1 MNSHSFDKY
10 LRIVLKHSSNYFSA
24 FSVIFV
30 VVAWF
35 VPITFSAKAQVTV
48 LFGMLCIV
56 YSGFRAWKDVVKDHS
71 VDQGFKIIPKTN
83 AFRPH
88 AFLGDGRVDPK
99 THFTIDFDF
108 INNRDEV
115 TVLNRPE
122 IIKIITNSDLLNNKP
137 VAIRFKHFPGRI
149 DSWIF
154 PYMFEGNTRI
164 SMRCEIDVLI
174 TNNDL
179 IYFSQKLNSLKTYE
193 IEFQFTHEDM
203 VASKSVENIKIV
215 GTYDDFKKEVLT
227 CWENKKINLPA
238 HNKANSAD
246 AKSRAAD

>member
-1 MNSHSFDKY
+1 MNTIIPFVEVISII
-10 LRIVLKHSSNYFSA
+10 L
-24 FSVIFV
+24 SVVFGWLWINNPSGPYEPPFAMAGLIFL
-30 VVAWF
+30 
-35 VPITFSAKAQVTV
+35 ITEFYRRHQKKISINKTNESQKIEK
-48 LFGMLCIV
+48 GI
-56 YSGFRAWKDVVKDHS
+56 
-71 VDQGFKIIPKTN
+71 FKIVTKSDS
-83 AFRPH
+83 FRPH
-88 AFLGDGRVDPK
+88 AFWGDGRVDPK

-122 IIKIITNSDLLNNKP
+122 IIKIRTNSELLNNKP
-137 VAIRFKHFPGRI
+137 VAIHFKHFPGRI

-154 PYMFEGNTRI
+154 PYMFEGNTRL

-246 AKSRAAD
+246 AKSRATD